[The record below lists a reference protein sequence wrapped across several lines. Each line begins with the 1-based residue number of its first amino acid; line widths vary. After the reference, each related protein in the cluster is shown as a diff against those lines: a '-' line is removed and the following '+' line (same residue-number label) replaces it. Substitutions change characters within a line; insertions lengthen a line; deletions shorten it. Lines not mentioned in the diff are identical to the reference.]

1 MTDAGRIAILRAARR
16 AFALQPYNAVTLRG
30 IAADANVSAALIVKH
45 FGSKEA
51 LFDQVADF
59 SEAAEK
65 LLAAPD
71 EELGR
76 HAVLT
81 LVNYRRENGLD
92 LLVRVIFSA
101 GSGDE
106 RALIREHFRDQ
117 VTRAFAARLTGADAD
132 LRAEL
137 VTAQLLGL
145 GATMSIDK
153 TGPTSTADPE
163 TIADHYA
170 PGIQALIH

>member
-1 MTDAGRIAILRAARR
+1 VNDPGRITILRAARR

-51 LFDQVADF
+51 LFDQVANF
-59 SEAAEK
+59 REAADM
-65 LLAAPD
+65 LLDAPD
-71 EELGR
+71 EDLGR

-117 VTRAFAARLTGADAD
+117 VTSAFAARLTGADAG

-137 VTAQLLGL
+137 ITAQLLGL
-145 GATMSIDK
+145 GSVMSIDK
-153 TGPTSTADPE
+153 SGPSATAAAE
-163 TIADHYA
+163 TIADLYA
-170 PGIQALIH
+170 PGIQTLIH